1 MSKGGRRPGAGRPK
15 KMQSE
20 IMQINLDLASS
31 IYHDWL
37 LDKTVDK
44 AEKIKHIVPLLVKK
58 MPEKF
63 EGEVKM
69 NVMPLIRIDGK
80 EVHYDVGS

>member
-1 MSKGGRRPGAGRPK
+1 MAKGGWRPGAGRKK
-15 KMQSE
+15 KMQE
-20 IMQINLDLASS
+20 DIMKVNLDLASS

-37 LDKTVDK
+37 LDKNVDRT
-44 AEKIKHIVPLLVKK
+44 EKIKHIVPILVKK

-69 NVMPLIRIDGK
+69 NVMPLIRINGK
-80 EVHYDVGS
+80 EVNYDVGS